1 MLHFPL
7 HYQFCFHFKIKRSVI
22 NYYIY
27 SLTSSRAM
35 SVCEQSITLEKG
47 KVKNISDLIAIIQFQ
62 FSLISSSGEKEA
74 IEKILTTGMFR
85 Y

>member
-1 MLHFPL
+1 
-7 HYQFCFHFKIKRSVI
+7 
-22 NYYIY
+22 
-27 SLTSSRAM
+27 M
-35 SVCEQSITLEKG
+35 SVSEQRTTLEKG